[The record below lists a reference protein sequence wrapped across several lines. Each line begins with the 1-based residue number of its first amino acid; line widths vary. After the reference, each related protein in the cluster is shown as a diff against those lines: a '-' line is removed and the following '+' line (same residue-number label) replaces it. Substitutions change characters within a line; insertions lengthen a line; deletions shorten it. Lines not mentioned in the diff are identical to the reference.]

1 MYEQLKQYK
10 GPRSLPDMSIDE
22 LNRMAQEIRQF
33 LVNTVS
39 QTGGHLAPNLGVVEL
54 TIALHNVFDFKKD
67 RLVFDV
73 GHQSYVHKILTGRV
87 AGFKTLRKYQG
98 LSGFPKTKESPYDHF
113 NTGHAS
119 TSISAA
125 LGMARARD
133 IKGENHHVL
142 CVIGDGAFNGGMV
155 WEALNDVGYR
165 QTPMIIVLNDNAM
178 SISRNVGS
186 MSRYLSQLRSDEH
199 YERFKKSFQGR
210 MERLPMG
217 KPLSN
222 TARRMKDS
230 VKAMVIENEGM
241 LFENMGLKYLGPVD
255 GHNIKEMSKILQA
268 ARDFDGPSIV
278 HAITQKGRGYDYAV
292 EQPDKFHGIGPFDCK
307 NGRVNSSGTS
317 YSQVF
322 GHTLTCMAE
331 EDPEIVAI
339 TAAMPLGTG
348 LVEFSQR
355 YPQRF
360 FDVGI
365 TEEHAV
371 TLAGGMAISGLKPYV
386 AIYSTFLQRCLDQII
401 HDVALQDLN
410 VTFCVDRAGVVGDDG
425 ETHQGEFDIAFLSM
439 VPGMTVMAP
448 KNMDELAAMMR
459 WSRDFKGPLAIR
471 YPRGGDEP
479 GIELAALREFTPG
492 TWENLP
498 GSHPEEAPVVLIGTG
513 KMSARAFEAARLL
526 QMEGVAAACV
536 HAPFIKP
543 LDQKLIGKLKNARLI
558 ISVEDGI
565 LKGGFGE
572 SILSELNTNRYEGEF
587 LAMGFDD
594 TFIEQGD
601 VSIIYDKYELT
612 PEKIRDRA
620 KARLEEIGNGTA

>member
-1 MYEQLKQYK
+1 MYELLKKYK
-10 GPRSLPDMSIDE
+10 GPETLPDMSLDE
-22 LNRMAQEIRQF
+22 LNQLAQEIRQF
-33 LVNTVS
+33 LVSTVS
-39 QTGGHLAPNLGVVEL
+39 KTGGHLAPNLGVVEL

-73 GHQSYVHKILTGRV
+73 GHQSYVHKILTGR
-87 AGFKTLRKYQG
+87 AGAFPTLRKYQG

-119 TSISAA
+119 TSVSAA

-133 IKGENHHVL
+133 IKGEDHRVL
-142 CVIGDGAFNGGMV
+142 CVIGDGAFNGGMA

-186 MSRYLSQLRSDEH
+186 MSLYLSQLRSDEH
-199 YERFKKSFQGR
+199 YERFKKNFQYR

-255 GHNIKEMSKILQA
+255 GHNIREMSKILKA
-268 ARDFDGPSIV
+268 AGDYDGPCIV

-292 EQPDKFHGIGPFDCK
+292 EHPDVFHGVGPFDCK
-307 NGRVNSSGTS
+307 NGQVNSSGAS
-317 YSQVF
+317 YSNVF
-322 GHTLTCMAE
+322 GATLTALAE
-331 EDPEIVAI
+331 NDPDIVAI

-348 LVEFSQR
+348 LSAFSQK
-355 YPQRF
+355 YPHRF

-371 TLAGGMAISGLKPYV
+371 TLAAGMAISGIKPYV

-410 VTFCVDRAGVVGDDG
+410 VTFCIDRAGVVGDDG
-425 ETHQGEFDIAFLSM
+425 ETHQGEFDIAYLSM
-439 VPGMTVMAP
+439 IPGMTVMAP
-448 KNMDELAAMMR
+448 KNMEELAAMLN
-459 WSRDFKGPLAIR
+459 WSKEFVGPLAIR
-471 YPRGGDEP
+471 YPRGGDET
-479 GIELAALREFTPG
+479 GIALEALTLFTPG
-492 TWENLP
+492 LWETLP
-498 GSHPEEAPVVLIGTG
+498 GSTLDAPVILIGTG
-513 KMSARAFEAARLL
+513 KMSARVYEAADLL
-526 QMEGVAAACV
+526 AAQGVTTASV

-543 LDQKLIGKLKNARLI
+543 LDKDLIGKLQHARLI
-558 ISVEDGI
+558 VSVEDGI

-572 SILSELNTNRYEGEF
+572 SILTELNKNHFPGEF
-587 LAMGFDD
+587 FAMGFDD

-601 VSIIYDKYELT
+601 SSLIYGKYGLT
-612 PEKIRDRA
+612 PEKIRDWVM
-620 KARLEEIGNGTA
+620 ARLEEIGNGTP